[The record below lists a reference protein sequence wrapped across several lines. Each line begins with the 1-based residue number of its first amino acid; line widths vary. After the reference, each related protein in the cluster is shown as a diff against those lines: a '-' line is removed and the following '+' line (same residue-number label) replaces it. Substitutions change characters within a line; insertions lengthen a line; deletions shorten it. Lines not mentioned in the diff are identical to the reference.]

1 MSAAVSG
8 SSGGGET
15 GATPRATPSRRGE
28 IRFGEHLTETM
39 QVVRS
44 GLTSGPGIAWVS
56 LFLLLPLVGIGF
68 ISFMTRGANGEIQWP
83 LTLVNYY
90 RLAGFGL
97 LGFDPQYPQ
106 IILRSLVLGAGTTLA
121 CLAAAFPL
129 AFFIAG
135 QPERRKQIALVLV
148 VIPFWTNLLIRT
160 YAWQILLGPGS
171 ALATLATALGLS
183 QEGMPLYPSAFAVY
197 IGMLCA
203 YLPFLVLPLY
213 TAVEKLDWS
222 IAEAAADL
230 GADRIRVFRHAI
242 LPQLTPGMVAGI
254 ILVFIPATGQF
265 VVPDLLGGAKT
276 VMLGN
281 AIQQQFGP
289 SRDWPFGSAIAFVGM
304 SVVLLGLLM
313 QSRYMSRRGTNG
325 EEGLL

>member
-1 MSAAVSG
+1 MAIRVT
-8 SSGGGET
+8 EV
-15 GATPRATPSRRGE
+15 
-28 IRFGEHLTETM
+28 RFGERLTGVG
-39 QVVRS
+39 QLVRS
-44 GLTSGPGIAWVS
+44 ALTSGPGILWVL
-56 LFLLLPLVGIGF
+56 LFLLVPLVGIGV
-68 ISFMTRGANGEIQWP
+68 ISFLTRGTYGEIELP
-83 LTLVNYY
+83 FTFDNY
-90 RLAGFGL
+90 RRIAGFGL

-106 IILRSLVLGAGTTLA
+106 IIVRSLVLGVGTTIVCLLA
-121 CLAAAFPL
+121 SFPL

-135 QPERRKQIALVLV
+135 LEGRKKQIALTLV

-160 YAWQILLGPGS
+160 YAWQILLGPDS
-171 ALATLATALGLS
+171 LLARIATWLGLA
-183 QEGMPLYPSAFAVY
+183 EAGVPLYPSAPAVY

-213 TAVEKLDWS
+213 TAVEKLDWA

-230 GADRIRVFRHAI
+230 GANGPRVFRHAI
-242 LPQLTPGMVAGI
+242 LPQLLPGTIAGV

-304 SVVLLGLLM
+304 AVMMVGLWVNARLA
-313 QSRYMSRRGTNG
+313 SAKG